1 MNEERKI
8 LSKIEGVR
16 KIGDTVEPQKT
27 DTLRTDHLRKVS
39 VLSYRGS
46 EKH

>member
-16 KIGDTVEPQKT
+16 KIRDTVEPQKT
-27 DTLRTDHLRKVS
+27 DTLGTDHLREVS
-39 VLSYRGS
+39 VLL
-46 EKH
+46 

>member
-27 DTLRTDHLRKVS
+27 DTLRTDLHIKVLKS
-39 VLSYRGS
+39 IDIRQKS
-46 EKH
+46 